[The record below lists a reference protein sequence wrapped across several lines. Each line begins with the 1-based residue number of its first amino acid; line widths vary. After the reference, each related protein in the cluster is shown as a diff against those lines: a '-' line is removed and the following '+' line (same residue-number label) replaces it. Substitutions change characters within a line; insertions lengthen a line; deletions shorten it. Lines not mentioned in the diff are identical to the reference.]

1 VSFLCSNEQT
11 LVSSPTTGQ
20 PLFIQQHQFHQ
31 NHQTISHISLQIV
44 WSLLNKCMNKHEQ
57 QYQIRRQETTDTIT
71 ADKWI
76 ASSGLD
82 IITFGSTH
90 IRLLQAQ
97 QQATTILQNHI
108 NLLTNSQRR
117 TLEYFQKQMAHK
129 NTRIKL
135 KSQAAIPVL
144 NISSKINRQ
153 LFKQHKKITKA

>member
-1 VSFLCSNEQT
+1 
-11 LVSSPTTGQ
+11 
-20 PLFIQQHQFHQ
+20 
-31 NHQTISHISLQIV
+31 
-44 WSLLNKCMNKHEQ
+44 MNKHEQ

>member
-20 PLFIQQHQFHQ
+20 PLFIQQHQFCQ
-31 NHQTISHISLQIV
+31 NHQTITHISLQIV

-57 QYQIRRQETTDTIT
+57 QYQIQRQETTDTIT

-82 IITFGSTH
+82 INIFSSTH

-97 QQATTILQNHI
+97 QQASTIPTSTPAPAGIPKPAMPMTQ
-108 NLLTNSQRR
+108 
-117 TLEYFQKQMAHK
+117 AG
-129 NTRIKL
+129 
-135 KSQAAIPVL
+135 QAAHCTCRAFRVL
-144 NISSKINRQ
+144 MVLAALWRLARVSPPQGSVNVSSCVP
-153 LFKQHKKITKA
+153 

>member
-1 VSFLCSNEQT
+1 
-11 LVSSPTTGQ
+11 
-20 PLFIQQHQFHQ
+20 
-31 NHQTISHISLQIV
+31 
-44 WSLLNKCMNKHEQ
+44 MNKHEQ
-57 QYQIRRQETTDTIT
+57 QYQIRRKETTDTIT

-76 ASSGLD
+76 AESGLD
-82 IITFGSTH
+82 VITFGSTD

-97 QQATTILQNHI
+97 HQATTILQNHI

-135 KSQAAIPVL
+135 KPQAAIPVL

-153 LFKQHKKITKA
+153 LFKQHRKITKA

>member
-1 VSFLCSNEQT
+1 
-11 LVSSPTTGQ
+11 
-20 PLFIQQHQFHQ
+20 
-31 NHQTISHISLQIV
+31 
-44 WSLLNKCMNKHEQ
+44 MNKHEQ
-57 QYQIRRQETTDTIT
+57 QHQIRRHETTDTIT
-71 ADKWI
+71 TDKWI
-76 ASSGLD
+76 AASGLD
-82 IITFGSTH
+82 VIRFGSTH

-135 KSQAAIPVL
+135 KPQAAIPVL

-153 LFKQHKKITKA
+153 LFKQHRKITKA

>member
-20 PLFIQQHQFHQ
+20 PLFIQQHQFCQ

-57 QYQIRRQETTDTIT
+57 QYQIHRHETTDTIT

-76 ASSGLD
+76 SASGLD
-82 IITFGSTH
+82 VRTFSSTH

-97 QQATTILQNHI
+97 QQASTILKHHL

-117 TLEYFQKQMAHK
+117 TLEHFQKQMAHK

-135 KSQAAIPVL
+135 KPQAAIPVL

-153 LFKQHKKITKA
+153 LFKQHRKTTQA